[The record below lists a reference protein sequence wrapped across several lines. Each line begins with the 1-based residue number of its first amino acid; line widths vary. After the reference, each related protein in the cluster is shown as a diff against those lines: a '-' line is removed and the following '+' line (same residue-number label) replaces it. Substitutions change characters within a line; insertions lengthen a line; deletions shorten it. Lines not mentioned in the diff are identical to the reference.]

1 MLVSEDALVYVIV
14 GFIIAFI
21 LAFGIGANDVA
32 NSFGT
37 SVGAKVLTLRQA
49 CILGT
54 IFEIAGA
61 ILIGYR
67 VSDTIR
73 KGIIDVSLY
82 NNGSETLLLAGNV
95 AALSG
100 SCVWLFVATLLKLPV
115 STTHSIVGATVGFS
129 LVAHGIQGINWKK
142 IGLIV
147 GSWFVSPLMSG
158 IITVFSFWIVKKLVL
173 KRDDP
178 FSAGLQMLPVFYAF
192 TTAVNAFSVFYKGS
206 SLLKFDQIPLYG
218 VLILTFGLAFIVSL
232 IIFFFFVPRL
242 RAKKLTVE
250 EEGESPDGSIVLE
263 KAVETA
269 LSPDEQQKMLT
280 KDVEAANVIDV
291 QLDVDIENK
300 ENIGRKKDGEKTPLK
315 EKSAPSGILIEKDTN
330 IDVILAE
337 AHGITPSLT
346 PNGKAMSNGPSPQ
359 GSITP
364 LLFRESNSTF
374 SSRKLLQDNFDGS
387 PGSSSKDSST
397 SDLEK
402 GREQLKDEPK
412 TAKLFSFLQVLTAVF
427 GSFAHGGN
435 DVSNAIGPLVSI
447 WIIGTQGNALQK
459 AETPLWILI
468 FGGAGISIG
477 LWVWGRRVIQ
487 TMGEDLTKITPSS
500 GFCIEVG
507 SALTVLIASNI
518 GIPISTTHCKVGS
531 VVCVGRYRSKQNV
544 DFKLFRNI
552 VLAWCVTLPV
562 AGGISAG
569 IMAIIMQ
576 TL

>member
-1 MLVSEDALVYVIV
+1 MLVGEDALPFVIV

-100 SCVWLFVATLLKLPV
+100 SCVWLLAATLLKLPV

-147 GSWFVSPLMSG
+147 GSWFISPVMSG

-173 KRDDP
+173 KRADP
-178 FSAGLQMLPVFYAF
+178 FSAGLKILPVFYAF

-206 SLLKFDQIPLYG
+206 SLLMFDKIPLYG
-218 VLILTFGLAFIVSL
+218 VFILTFGLAFIVAL
-232 IIFFFFVPRL
+232 IVYFVFVPRFKA
-242 RAKKLTVE
+242 RKWPSEVQE
-250 EEGESPDGSIVLE
+250 EESPDGSMNLE
-263 KAVETA
+263 RAVETA
-269 LSPDEQQKMLT
+269 LSPEEQQKMLT
-280 KDVEAANVIDV
+280 KDVEAANFIDI
-291 QLDVDIENK
+291 DVDIENK
-300 ENIGRKKDGEKTPLK
+300 ENIGAKKDGEKTPLK
-315 EKSAPSGILIEKDTN
+315 EKNSLAGILIEKDTN
-330 IDVILAE
+330 IDAILADAKE
-337 AHGITPSLT
+337 ITPSLT
-346 PNGKAMSNGPSPQ
+346 PNGKVMSNGPSPQ

-364 LLFRESNSTF
+364 LLYRESTSTF

-387 PGSSSKDSST
+387 PGSSSKDSSI

-412 TAKLFSFLQVLTAVF
+412 TAKLFSFLQVLTAIF

-435 DVSNAIGPLVSI
+435 DVSNSIGPLVSI

-468 FGGAGISIG
+468 FGGIGISIG
-477 LWVWGRRVIQ
+477 LWVWGRRVIK

-500 GFCIEVG
+500 GFCIEIG

-576 TL
+576 VL

>member
-263 KAVETA
+263 K
-269 LSPDEQQKMLT
+269 
-280 KDVEAANVIDV
+280 
-291 QLDVDIENK
+291 
-300 ENIGRKKDGEKTPLK
+300 GRKKDGEKTPLK

>member
-1 MLVSEDALVYVIV
+1 MLVSEDALPFVIV

-73 KGIIDVSLY
+73 KGIIDVSMY
-82 NNGSETLLLAGNV
+82 SNGSETLLLAGNV

-100 SCVWLFVATLLKLPV
+100 SCVWLLVATLLKLPV

-129 LVAHGIQGINWKK
+129 LVAIGIQGINWKK
-142 IGLIV
+142 IALIV
-147 GSWFVSPLMSG
+147 GSWFISPVMSG
-158 IITVFSFWIVKKLVL
+158 VITVFTFWIVKKLVL
-173 KRDDP
+173 KRNDP
-178 FSAGLQMLPVFYAF
+178 FSAGLKLLPIFYAF

-206 SLLKFDQIPLYG
+206 SLLKFDEIPLYG
-218 VLILTFGLAFIVSL
+218 VFILTFGLALIVTL
-232 IIFFFFVPRL
+232 IVHFVFVPRFKA
-242 RAKKLTVE
+242 RKWPSEEKVE
-250 EEGESPDGSIVLE
+250 ESPDGSIILE
-263 KAVETA
+263 KGAK
-269 LSPDEQQKMLT
+269 PDS
-280 KDVEAANVIDV
+280 
-291 QLDVDIENK
+291 
-300 ENIGRKKDGEKTPLK
+300 EKTPLK
-315 EKSAPSGILIEKDTN
+315 EKNPHTGILIEKDTN
-330 IDVILAE
+330 IDVMLKE
-337 AHGITPSLT
+337 AKEITPNLM
-346 PNGKAMSNGPSPQ
+346 PNGKAMNNGTSPQ

-364 LLFRESNSTF
+364 LLYRESTSTF
-374 SSRKLLQDNFDGS
+374 SSRKLLKDNFDS
-387 PGSSSKDSST
+387 PVSSKDSST

-402 GREQLKDEPK
+402 GRELLKDDPK

-447 WIIGTQGNALQK
+447 WIIGTQGSAQQE

-477 LWVWGRRVIQ
+477 LWVWGRRVIK

-500 GFCIEVG
+500 GFCIEIG
-507 SALTVLIASNI
+507 SALTVLVASNI

-552 VLAWCVTLPV
+552 VLAWFVTLPV

-569 IMAIIMQ
+569 VMAIIMQ
-576 TL
+576 FL